1 MALSN
6 SQYDALMRE
15 YEETRLYNRQL
26 KDERLKEVYEKVVG
40 YKELDES
47 TVSVSLDIAK
57 KRIAGEASADQD
69 LHDLLSELK
78 SMKQS
83 LLTGAGYPADYLD
96 PIYNC
101 PDCKDTGYIDNEK
114 CHCLKKKL
122 TAILYTNSNI
132 KDYIDKNNFSTLSYD
147 YYKGEDLERFKK
159 AVNACVECVD
169 LIDSDPRNIMLYGS
183 VGIGKSFLSCCVAKE
198 LMDKGYTV
206 TYRSATG
213 LFEEL
218 ARNTFNNDNKDDLY
232 NLIDYIY
239 NCDLL
244 IIDDLGTELLSS
256 FISTQFFSL
265 INERNLRR
273 KSTIISTNLSLEQIR
288 DRYSDRV
295 LSRIVSSYAV
305 IKLTGPDIR
314 IIKRTS

>member
-1 MALSN
+1 MALN
-6 SQYDALMRE
+6 NAQYDALMRE
-15 YEETRLYNRQL
+15 YEETRLYNRKL
-26 KDERLKEVYEKVVG
+26 RDDRLKEIYDNVTG
-40 YKELDES
+40 YRELDES

-57 KRIAGEASADQD
+57 KRIAGEDTEQAD
-69 LHDLLSELK
+69 LHELLSELK
-78 SMKQS
+78 SMKLS
-83 LLTGAGYPADYLD
+83 LLAGAGYPADYLD
-96 PIYNC
+96 PIYDC
-101 PDCKDTGYIDNEK
+101 PDCKDTGYIGTEK

-132 KDYIDKNNFSTLSYD
+132 KDYIDQNNFSTLSYNF
-147 YYKGEDLERFKK
+147 YKGEDLERFKK
-159 AVNACVECVD
+159 AVATCHECVD
-169 LIDSDPRNIMLYGS
+169 SIDTDPKNIMLYGS
-183 VGIGKSFLSCCVAKE
+183 VGIGKSFLSGCVAKE

-206 TYRSATG
+206 TYRSAAG

-218 ARNTFNNDNKDDLY
+218 ARNTFNNDNKEDLY
-232 NLIDYIY
+232 NLVDYIY

-256 FISTQFFSL
+256 FVSTQFFSL
-265 INERNLRR
+265 INERQLRR

>member
-6 SQYDALMRE
+6 SQYDAIMRE
-15 YEETRLYNRQL
+15 YEDTRLYNRQL
-26 KDERLKEVYEKVVG
+26 RDERLKEVYDNVTG
-40 YKELDES
+40 YRELDQS

-57 KRIAGEASADQD
+57 KRISGEETDHSD
-69 LHDLLSELK
+69 LHELLGELK

-101 PDCKDTGYIDNEK
+101 PDCKDTGYIDSEM

-122 TAILYTNSNI
+122 TALLYTNSNI

-159 AVNACVECVD
+159 AVSACRECID
-169 LIDSDPRNIMLYGS
+169 YIDSDPRNIMLYGS
-183 VGIGKSFLSCCVAKE
+183 VGIGKSFLSGCVAKE

-218 ARNTFNNDNKDDLY
+218 ARNTFNSESKEDLY
-232 NLIDYIY
+232 NLVDCIY

-256 FISTQFFSL
+256 FVSTQFFSL

-273 KSTIISTNLSLEQIR
+273 KSTMISTNLSLEQIR

-295 LSRIVSSYAV
+295 LSRIVSSYSV